1 MATLNISFYR
11 VSKLDP
17 RYSQHLC
24 DLTNI
29 RSQSS
34 VDFVLNLMNIEDYGI
49 TINVQKDWFENLF
62 NKLKTMKS
70 QMMPGMEYYNIVEY
84 ILCKIN
90 LFANEIDWNLDNVEM
105 CVEYWD

>member
-1 MATLNISFYR
+1 MTTLNISFYR

-24 DLTNI
+24 DITNI

-84 ILCKIN
+84 LLCKIN

>member
-1 MATLNISFYR
+1 
-11 VSKLDP
+11 
-17 RYSQHLC
+17 
-24 DLTNI
+24 
-29 RSQSS
+29 
-34 VDFVLNLMNIEDYGI
+34 MNIEDYGI

-84 ILCKIN
+84 LLCKIN